1 MDFGELGHFGGRM
14 APSAVYEIAIGLG
27 NLFLA
32 AYQPGL
38 QLGAAIA
45 AGDNLA
51 FAVSQGIAG
60 QSGVITIP

>member
-1 MDFGELGHFGGRM
+1 M
-14 APSAVYEIAIGLG
+14 APYAVYGIAIDLG

-32 AYQPGL
+32 AYQAGF